1 MNGVC
6 GERLQTSENRFR
18 ARDVA
23 GATMIAL
30 ENRGAICPMAQR
42 KQEPVLANDP
52 KSPAEGAI
60 ARAERQA
67 DGKKAMADYE
77 AAAEAVRAKTERLR
91 ALRLARDAAN
101 PPAASKRTGTGRA
114 AKSANKEPASK
125 KSLADWL
132 TEQQNSGR
140 KT

>member
-1 MNGVC
+1 
-6 GERLQTSENRFR
+6 
-18 ARDVA
+18 
-23 GATMIAL
+23 
-30 ENRGAICPMAQR
+30 
-42 KQEPVLANDP
+42 LANHP
-52 KSPAEGAI
+52 KNPQNNPAEGMI
-60 ARAERQA
+60 AKAARQA
-67 DGKKAMADYE
+67 DGRKATAEYE

-101 PPAASKRTGTGRA
+101 PPGAAWKKTGTGRA
-114 AKSANKEPASK
+114 AKSAKKEAAPK

>member
-1 MNGVC
+1 M
-6 GERLQTSENRFR
+6 
-18 ARDVA
+18 
-23 GATMIAL
+23 
-30 ENRGAICPMAQR
+30 
-42 KQEPVLANDP
+42 ANDP
-52 KSPAEGAI
+52 KSPAEGVI
-60 ARAERQA
+60 AKAERQA

-101 PPAASKRTGTGRA
+101 PPAAAKKTGSGRA
-114 AKSANKEPASK
+114 AKSAKKEAAPK

-132 TEQQNSGR
+132 TEQQNSGH

>member
-1 MNGVC
+1 M
-6 GERLQTSENRFR
+6 
-18 ARDVA
+18 
-23 GATMIAL
+23 
-30 ENRGAICPMAQR
+30 
-42 KQEPVLANDP
+42 ANDP

-60 ARAERQA
+60 AKAERQA
-67 DGKKAMADYE
+67 DGRKAMADYE
-77 AAAEAVRAKTERLR
+77 AAAAAVRAKTERLR

-101 PPAASKRTGTGRA
+101 PPAVTSKKTGTGRS
-114 AKSANKEPASK
+114 AKSAKKAAGPK